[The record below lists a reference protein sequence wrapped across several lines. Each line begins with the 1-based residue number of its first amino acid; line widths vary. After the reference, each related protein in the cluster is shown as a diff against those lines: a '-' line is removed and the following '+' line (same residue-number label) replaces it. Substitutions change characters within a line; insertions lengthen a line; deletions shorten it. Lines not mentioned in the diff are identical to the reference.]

1 MYHISC
7 VRNVPEKENLVANS
21 LSQDCIDARQ
31 ELEDRLARLQ
41 VAYEDAQAALA
52 QCQMGV
58 ATDPATFASLGSVTG
73 LLALTYIGGVY
84 WRRRFGPDEPD
95 YPLDR

>member
-1 MYHISC
+1 MVNY
-7 VRNVPEKENLVANS
+7 

-41 VAYEDAQAALA
+41 AAYEDAQADLA

-58 ATDPATFASLGSVTG
+58 ATDPAAFGSLGSVVVLLG
-73 LLALTYIGGVY
+73 LAYLGGVY
-84 WRRRFGPDEPD
+84 WRRYFGPDGPD
-95 YPLDR
+95 FPLDR